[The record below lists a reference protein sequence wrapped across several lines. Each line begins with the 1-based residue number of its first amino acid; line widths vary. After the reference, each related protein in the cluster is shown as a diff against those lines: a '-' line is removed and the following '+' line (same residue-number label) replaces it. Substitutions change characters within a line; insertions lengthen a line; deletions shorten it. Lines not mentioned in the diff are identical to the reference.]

1 MPLANLDDIQ
11 IYYEERGDGETILLA
26 PPSWWPCDTWNVG
39 VVPFLSRRYRT
50 IIFDCRGTGYS
61 SKPDH
66 GYTIS
71 QFAEDCAGLLEHLR
85 ISRCHA
91 VGFALGGQI
100 AQALAIERPDLVATL
115 TIAAAGAGVKALD
128 GGPRQARNADEEEI
142 RKHGFERFIR
152 GHVENDDMAF
162 NPKFFREQPE
172 VVRAL
177 SDALWQRQ
185 TSSEQHRYHYEAR
198 QTWDTLANGA
208 RVKVPAL
215 ILCGAEDDV
224 NRGGSTPVGTARR
237 LAELVPGCEL
247 ALIPNVKHMTFWDGD
262 GALHALRDFLD
273 RHPIPGNQPVKSLNL
288 DP

>member
-1 MPLANLDDIQ
+1 MPSANLHDIQ
-11 IYYEERGDGETILLA
+11 IYYEERGEGETILLA
-26 PPSWWPCDTWNVG
+26 PPSWWPCDTWNVA
-39 VVPFLSRRYRT
+39 VVPALSQRYRT
-50 IIFDCRGTGYS
+50 IVFDCRGTGYS

-71 QFAEDCAGLLEHLR
+71 QFAEDCAGLLEHLK
-85 ISRCHA
+85 IPRCHA

-100 AQALAIERPDLVATL
+100 VQALAIGRPDLVATV
-115 TIAAAGAGVKALD
+115 TIAGVGAGVKALD
-128 GGPRQARNADEEEI
+128 GGPRQARNADEDEI

-152 GHVENDDMAF
+152 GHIENDDMAF

-185 TSSEQHRYHYEAR
+185 TSPEQHCYHHEAR
-198 QTWDTLANGA
+198 QTWDTLGNGA

-237 LAELVPGCEL
+237 LAELMPGCEL
-247 ALIPNVKHMTFWDGD
+247 ALVPNVKHMTFWDGD
-262 GALHALRDFLD
+262 GALHALQDFLD
-273 RHPIPGNQPVKSLNL
+273 RHPIGK
-288 DP
+288 